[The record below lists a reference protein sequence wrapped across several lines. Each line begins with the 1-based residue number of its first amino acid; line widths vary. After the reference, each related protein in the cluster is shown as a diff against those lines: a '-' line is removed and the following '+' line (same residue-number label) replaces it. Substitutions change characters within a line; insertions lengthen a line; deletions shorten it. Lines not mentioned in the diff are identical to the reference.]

1 MSYVIQTDNVPHKNI
16 RHKLLLLLHSIKVY
30 QLNTDLIVGEKVI

>member
-16 RHKLLLLLHSIKVY
+16 RHKLLLLHSIKVY